1 MSLIQCDDDCI
12 YQKDGYCQLDAPTV
26 ITNHTGLGCVHY
38 VKRTDAGRDAAI
50 PPISDRSAPQRP
62 V

>member
-26 ITNHTGLGCVHY
+26 ITNSHWTGVRPLCQSA
-38 VKRTDAGRDAAI
+38 RTPGAMRQ
-50 PPISDRSAPQRP
+50 SAYF
-62 V
+62 